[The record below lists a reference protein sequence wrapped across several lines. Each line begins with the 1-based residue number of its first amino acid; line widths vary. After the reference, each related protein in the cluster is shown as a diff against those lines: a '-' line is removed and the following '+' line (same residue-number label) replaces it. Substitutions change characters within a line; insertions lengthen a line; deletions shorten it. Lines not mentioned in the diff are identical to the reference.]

1 MSVGWISVIAVG
13 IAGVASMRAAID
25 QGDLDE
31 AARQGALAGP
41 AVIEQALV
49 AKDRPTRLAAI
60 LAAPLAD
67 GGFDLLEALSQVA
80 IDPDRRV
87 AIPAARAAR
96 AIAYELSRH
105 DIPDDIAVADL
116 AQTRDIWVA
125 IAIDRERPITLRVL
139 ALETAAAIDRLVS
152 SGIGVALPAALADP
166 DPAFRRAAI
175 AAVPMPVPA
184 GLRPALASAVAKDS
198 EPAVALAAAATL
210 CTDLVVD
217 PAKPILD
224 ALGSEGR
231 ARLRSLVTIVDGPR
245 ITMRDA
251 ARCLTA
257 DKTPESAAALRKMR
271 VR

>member
-1 MSVGWISVIAVG
+1 VSVGWISVIAVG

-152 SGIGVALPAALADP
+152 SGIGVALPAALA
-166 DPAFRRAAI
+166 
-175 AAVPMPVPA
+175 
-184 GLRPALASAVAKDS
+184 
-198 EPAVALAAAATL
+198 AAATL